1 MVENSFQTKEKCMK
15 EDDIGPIDFTEHE
28 QARSNCVIESTKK
41 KEKKNRSDDNG
52 VDITQCEFLTCEKKQ
67 STTT

>member
-1 MVENSFQTKEKCMK
+1 MK

-41 KEKKNRSDDNG
+41 KRKKTE
-52 VDITQCEFLTCEKKQ
+52 VMIMVWI
-67 STTT
+67 